1 VAEFQELIKNFD
13 RIRDYMRQFYV
24 YGFKMRNDFE
34 EKSARTYD
42 NERRRIES
50 WLSDYMRSDYSAKGK
65 RVYINVDSKAI
76 PENPLYAAWKA
87 KSFTDNDI
95 MLHFFLLDQLY
106 GEPEGLSAGE
116 LGDRMSECYGTV
128 FDSQTIRLK
137 LREYEALGILRAVKQ
152 GKTRRYALEP
162 AGGEEAAE
170 SAQAGKQGSDLDRE
184 EVGHAKGRVASRMDA
199 PEEEGGL
206 SGNMAEAVK
215 FYQGAAP
222 FGVIGSTLLDREE
235 KRNDHFQFKHQFI
248 VHTLEDGVLL
258 DILCAMKKGARI
270 SFVNKSSRSKRK
282 SSAEG
287 LPLKIFVSVRT
298 GRRYVCCYQEEARRF
313 VNYRL
318 DCIAG
323 VTAGERCPEY
333 EEKKAL
339 LQRNLGRC
347 WGVSFGGR
355 SRLEE
360 ICMKVYIDEIR
371 EPYILDRLYREG
383 RGGEILRIRE
393 NEYLYSGAFF
403 DTNEM
408 LSWVKSFTG
417 RILDIQG
424 SSLPAVMKVTGDW
437 EKMYQMYCKGDAG
450 AV

>member
-1 VAEFQELIKNFD
+1 MAEFQELIKNFD

-50 WLSDYMRSDYSAKGK
+50 WLSGYMRSDYSAKGK

-95 MLHFFLLDQLY
+95 MLHFFLLDQLF

-116 LGDRMSECYGTV
+116 LGDRMSECYGAV

-137 LREYEALGILRAVKQ
+137 LKEYEALGILKAKKR
-152 GKTRRYALEP
+152 GKTLFYALEP
-162 AGGEEAAE
+162 GGNAESGERAEAVKQRQGPDGEET
-170 SAQAGKQGSDLDRE
+170 
-184 EVGHAKGRVASRMDA
+184 
-199 PEEEGGL
+199 GL
-206 SGNMAEAVK
+206 SGSMAEAVK

-258 DILCAMKKGARI
+258 DILSAMKKGARI

-282 SSAEG
+282 SNAEG

-298 GRRYVCCYQEEARRF
+298 GRRYVCCYLEEARRF

-360 ICMKVYIDEIR
+360 ICMKVSIDEIR

-383 RGGEILRIRE
+383 RGGEIVRIRE

>member
-1 VAEFQELIKNFD
+1 MAEFQELIKNFD

-50 WLSDYMRSDYSAKGK
+50 WLSGYMRSDYSAKGK

-95 MLHFFLLDQLY
+95 MLHFFLLDQLC

-137 LREYEALGILRAVKQ
+137 LREYETLGILRAVKQ
-152 GKTRRYALEP
+152 GKTLRYALEP
-162 AGGEEAAE
+162 AGGEE
-170 SAQAGKQGSDLDRE
+170 
-184 EVGHAKGRVASRMDA
+184 
-199 PEEEGGL
+199 EGGL
-206 SGNMAEAVK
+206 SDNMAEAVK

-258 DILCAMKKGARI
+258 DILCAMKRGARI

>member
-1 VAEFQELIKNFD
+1 MAEFQELIKNFE

-50 WLSDYMRSDYSAKGK
+50 WLSGYMRSDYSAKGK
-65 RVYINVDSKAI
+65 RIYINVDSKAI

-95 MLHFFLLDQLY
+95 MLHFFLLDQLWDA
-106 GEPEGLSAGE
+106 PEGLSAGE
-116 LGDRMSECYGTV
+116 LGDRMSECYGAV

-137 LREYEALGILRAVKQ
+137 LREYEALGILRAVKR
-152 GKTRRYALEP
+152 GKTRCYALETDKSGP
-162 AGGEEAAE
+162 DGGRVRAAKQEAGLAGEE
-170 SAQAGKQGSDLDRE
+170 S
-184 EVGHAKGRVASRMDA
+184 
-199 PEEEGGL
+199 GL
-206 SGNMAEAVK
+206 SAGMAEAVK

-258 DILCAMKKGARI
+258 EILSAMKKGSWI
-270 SFVNKSSRSKRK
+270 SFVNKSSRSGNK
-282 SSAEG
+282 SSVTG

-298 GRRYVCCYQEEARRF
+298 GRRYVCCYLEEARRF

-323 VTAGERCPEY
+323 VEVKDRCPEY
-333 EEKKAL
+333 GEKRAL

-360 ICMKVYIDEIR
+360 ICIKVYIDELR

-450 AV
+450 VV

>member
-1 VAEFQELIKNFD
+1 
-13 RIRDYMRQFYV
+13 M
-24 YGFKMRNDFE
+24 
-34 EKSARTYD
+34 
-42 NERRRIES
+42 
-50 WLSDYMRSDYSAKGK
+50 
-65 RVYINVDSKAI
+65 
-76 PENPLYAAWKA
+76 
-87 KSFTDNDI
+87 
-95 MLHFFLLDQLY
+95 
-106 GEPEGLSAGE
+106 
-116 LGDRMSECYGTV
+116 
-128 FDSQTIRLK
+128 
-137 LREYEALGILRAVKQ
+137 
-152 GKTRRYALEP
+152 
-162 AGGEEAAE
+162 
-170 SAQAGKQGSDLDRE
+170 
-184 EVGHAKGRVASRMDA
+184 
-199 PEEEGGL
+199 
-206 SGNMAEAVK
+206 
-215 FYQGAAP
+215 
-222 FGVIGSTLLDREE
+222 
-235 KRNDHFQFKHQFI
+235 
-248 VHTLEDGVLL
+248 
-258 DILCAMKKGARI
+258 
-270 SFVNKSSRSKRK
+270 
-282 SSAEG
+282 
-287 LPLKIFVSVRT
+287 
-298 GRRYVCCYQEEARRF
+298 CCYQEEARRF

-360 ICMKVYIDEIR
+360 TCMKVYIDEIR